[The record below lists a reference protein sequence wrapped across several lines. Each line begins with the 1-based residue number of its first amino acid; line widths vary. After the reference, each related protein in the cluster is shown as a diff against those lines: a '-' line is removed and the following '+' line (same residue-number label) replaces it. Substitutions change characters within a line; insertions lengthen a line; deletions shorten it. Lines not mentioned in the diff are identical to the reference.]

1 MAIKSGRNGVVK
13 WDPTGVGGATAVN
26 VISIKK
32 FTVDMS
38 VEKVNVT
45 CFLDTNLVWIPGLRN
60 VAGTLEG
67 YYNSADLAVI
77 EATALSSPGWLELV
91 PDTTD
96 PTVPA
101 PLKWSGR
108 AYMDAAVECAVDGPA
123 GILTGTFMAAGPWTI
138 PNTP

>member
-13 WDPTGVGGATAVN
+13 WDPTGAGGVTAVN
-26 VISIKK
+26 IVSIKS
-32 FTVDMS
+32 FSVDMS
-38 VEKVNVT
+38 VEQVNVT
-45 CFLDTNLVWIPGLRN
+45 CFLDTNQVWIPGLRN
-60 VAGTLEG
+60 IAGQLSG
-67 YYNSADLAVI
+67 FYNSADLAVI

-101 PLKWSGR
+101 PLKWSGK
-108 AYMDAAVECAVDGPA
+108 AYMDATVECAVDGAPV
-123 GILTGTFMAAGPWTI
+123 LTGKFMAAGPWTI

>member
-13 WDPTGVGGATAVN
+13 WDPTGAGGVTAVN
-26 VISIKK
+26 VISIKS
-32 FTVDMS
+32 FTVSMS
-38 VEKVNVT
+38 VEQVDVT
-45 CFLDTNLVWIPGLRN
+45 CFLDTNKVYIPGLRDIQ
-60 VAGTLEG
+60 GTLSG
-67 YYNSADLAVI
+67 FYNSADLAVI

-101 PLKWSGR
+101 PLKWSGK
-108 AYMDAAVECAVDGPA
+108 AYMDAEVDCAVDGAPA
-123 GILTGTFMAAGPWTI
+123 LSGKFMAAGPWTI